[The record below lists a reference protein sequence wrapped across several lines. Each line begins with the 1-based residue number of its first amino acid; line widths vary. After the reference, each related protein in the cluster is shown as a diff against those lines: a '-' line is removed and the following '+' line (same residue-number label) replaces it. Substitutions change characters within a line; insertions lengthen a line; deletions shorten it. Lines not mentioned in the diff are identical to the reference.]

1 MRAAEVGPFR
11 GPISNPWSILY
22 PKKLVQ
28 NQMLK
33 LLLFS
38 LIISGHLAGYRKS
51 MEGEVSCHEITAVR
65 KIPFHAGDKV
75 DDDAY
80 NKLSTKSWAAVP
92 CLIGQIMN
100 TRRTPDP
107 RSAPLY
113 GDVRVGDVS
122 FWVIKDI
129 TGLPYDQM
137 FPHEL
142 VARFPDEG
150 VYAYFDWVR
159 KDGNRK
165 KLRDKVMEW
174 YKSHVP
180 QNERR

>member
-1 MRAAEVGPFR
+1 
-11 GPISNPWSILY
+11 
-22 PKKLVQ
+22 
-28 NQMLK
+28 MLK

-38 LIISGHLAGYRKS
+38 LIILGHLAGYGKS
-51 MEGEVSCHEITAVR
+51 TEGKVSCDEITAVR

-75 DDDAY
+75 NDDAY
-80 NKLSTKSWAAVP
+80 NKLLSKSWAVVP
-92 CLIGQIMN
+92 CLIEEILN

-107 RSAPLY
+107 RTAPLY
-113 GDVRVGDVS
+113 GDVHVGDVS

-137 FPHEL
+137 SPPEL

-159 KDGNRK
+159 RDGDRK

-180 QNERR
+180 HLEA